1 MDLTKLFQCN
11 VMEEFNDIMND
22 SVKSMSISNTSEWW
36 ALRTRLNVRM
46 KVSKKVVQLNP
57 Y

>member
-46 KVSKKVVQLNP
+46 KVSHTVVQLNP
-57 Y
+57 N